1 MSISQKELDKLKGLS
16 GVEFDLPFNDQTY
29 ASLVSLVGKPNSR
42 GRFAGVYIFKHL
54 NTGSM
59 YVGSSNGLG
68 RRLSQYFNTEKN
80 YFNSKVGGLL
90 LPLIERDGISA
101 FSLKV
106 IVLPTESA
114 REGKFY
120 LMLEQYYLLDPRF
133 TLNTKRIVNL
143 REKQGNVIYI
153 YNKDFTM
160 LYHIGLSYAGLSR
173 EIGINQ
179 SRIKTSLDTGEL
191 YLGYF
196 ANVTEPQ
203 IGADKSNMTLQELN
217 NFIEEKRKRLSLKI
231 ELHLYIYTIRT
242 QLFYI
247 IPPLH
252 RVLYNQIWV

>member
-1 MSISQKELDKLKGLS
+1 MSKSQEELDKLKGLKR
-16 GVEFDLPFNDQTY
+16 GGIRFTLNDQTY

-59 YVGSSNGLG
+59 YVGSSNGLA

-106 IVLPTESA
+106 IVLPPELSSA

-133 TLNTKRIVNL
+133 SLNTQRIVNL
-143 REKQGNVIYI
+143 RESRG
-153 YNKDFTM
+153 M
-160 LYHIGLSYAGLSR
+160 LYIFT
-173 EIGINQ
+173 
-179 SRIKTSLDTGEL
+179 IKILL
-191 YLGYF
+191 CC
-196 ANVTEPQ
+196 
-203 IGADKSNMTLQELN
+203 
-217 NFIEEKRKRLSLKI
+217 
-231 ELHLYIYTIRT
+231 
-242 QLFYI
+242 I
-247 IPPLH
+247 I
-252 RVLYNQIWV
+252 